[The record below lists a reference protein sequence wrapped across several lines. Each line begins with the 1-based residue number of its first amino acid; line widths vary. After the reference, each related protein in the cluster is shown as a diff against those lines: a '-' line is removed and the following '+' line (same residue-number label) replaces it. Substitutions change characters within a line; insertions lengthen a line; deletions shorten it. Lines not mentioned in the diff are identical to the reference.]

1 MRNNKRIEPKF
12 FANFA
17 DWHGWLQEYHGRK
30 KELLV
35 GFHKSGSGKPS
46 ITWPE
51 SVDAALCFGWID
63 GVRRRID
70 DVSYSIRFTPRKP
83 RSVWSAVNIR
93 RVEQLL
99 QQGRMH
105 PAGIK
110 AFEART
116 EARSRI
122 YSFEQESV
130 EFDST
135 QEDRFRANRTAWNFF
150 RSQPPSYQRAAT
162 WWVVNAKRDETK
174 AKRLALLIDDSAAGR
189 TLAHLTRKP

>member
-1 MRNNKRIEPKF
+1 MRNNRKVEPKF
-12 FANFA
+12 FADFA
-17 DWHGWLQEYHGRK
+17 AWHAWLEKYHDRK
-30 KELLV
+30 QELLV
-35 GFHKSGSGKPS
+35 GFHKRGSGKPS

-83 RSVWSAVNIR
+83 RSIWSAVNIR
-93 RVEQLL
+93 RVQQLL

-135 QEDRFRANRTAWNFF
+135 QEERFRTNRTAWTFF
-150 RSQPPSYQRAAT
+150 RSQPPWYQRAAT

-174 AKRLALLIDDSAAGR
+174 VKRLALLIDDSEAGR
-189 TLAHLTRKP
+189 TIRHLTRNL